1 MKVVFLFKSCLSIF
15 TTAWILFNNDISG
28 YLGDN
33 SSIGK
38 NLHCQIVEIFCNL
51 SNVIYWKKRKILAI
65 MSKNLKNSGLSASLC
80 RCWVAEPRRE
90 SVGYW
95 LHLAFFLVIFS
106 AWLTQLQVNPSWIVF
121 LHIIRIMKII
131 KLLISLDW
139 RLLEAF
145 WGLFFTFQ
153 LKIVRWTLKGAREI
167 WVRFLTWF
175 QKTWNCS

>member
-1 MKVVFLFKSCLSIF
+1 MQKMRKYRYFPCRDGAETIDFVYILSKNVWGFFSFLMLLGGLLSEPWLKKNLIFFFIFKSYLSIF

-51 SNVIYWKKRKILAI
+51 PNVIYWKKRTILAI

-90 SVGYW
+90 SVGYG
-95 LHLAFFLVIFS
+95 LHLAFF
-106 AWLTQLQVNPSWIVF
+106 
-121 LHIIRIMKII
+121 
-131 KLLISLDW
+131 
-139 RLLEAF
+139 
-145 WGLFFTFQ
+145 
-153 LKIVRWTLKGAREI
+153 
-167 WVRFLTWF
+167 
-175 QKTWNCS
+175 

>member
-1 MKVVFLFKSCLSIF
+1 MYSFSEKKCKKWENTDIFHAEMGRKVSIFYIFYRKMVGFFFFFNAAWGSLKSTVVKEKFDFFFKFKSYLSIF

-51 SNVIYWKKRKILAI
+51 PNVIYWKKRTILAI

-90 SVGYW
+90 SVGYG
-95 LHLAFFLVIFS
+95 LHLAFFS
-106 AWLTQLQVNPSWIVF
+106 Y
-121 LHIIRIMKII
+121 
-131 KLLISLDW
+131 
-139 RLLEAF
+139 
-145 WGLFFTFQ
+145 FFCLAYSVT
-153 LKIVRWTLKGAREI
+153 
-167 WVRFLTWF
+167 
-175 QKTWNCS
+175 S